1 MKGLF
6 KLFCITALFAAFAF
20 APTEADAQFS
30 FRSNSYSLDTLTNTA
45 SAVFTFDKSLEEE
58 FNYQLQVNNTELS
71 GTATLTA
78 IVQQTLC
85 ATCTAWVNTDTLT
98 FTATGNQKLVLR
110 DGDFW
115 GYRTRVTFA
124 TSGTGAHAF
133 YATMVLRRRLINR
146 YG

>member
-6 KLFCITALFAAFAF
+6 KLICITALFAAFAF

-30 FRSNSYSLDTLTNTA
+30 FRSNGYALDTLTNTA
-45 SAVFTFDKSLEEE
+45 SDVFVFDKNLEEE
-58 FNYQLQVNNTELS
+58 FNYTLQVNNTEVS
-71 GTATLTA
+71 GTATLRA

-85 ATCTAWVNTDTLT
+85 ATCTDWVNTDTIVIDATKNYSLT
-98 FTATGNQKLVLR
+98 LR

-115 GYRTRVTFA
+115 GYRTRVTFSN
-124 TSGTGAHAF
+124 TGTGVHRF